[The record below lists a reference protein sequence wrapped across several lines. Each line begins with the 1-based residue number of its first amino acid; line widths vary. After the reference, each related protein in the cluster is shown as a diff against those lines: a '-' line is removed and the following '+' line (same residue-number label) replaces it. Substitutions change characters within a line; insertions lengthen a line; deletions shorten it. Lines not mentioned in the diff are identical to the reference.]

1 MNNCSSL
8 LKEVARWLKEG
19 HEDAKTLVELPWEV
33 EEVEKGV
40 LKAVYPKFPVEI
52 LISCDDDIGVI
63 RLQSS
68 TDYFTISMENN
79 ERLKLY
85 HKLLKLSMTP
95 LVKFLLAGSDD
106 TLIVAVDLST
116 KSLRKEEFNDALALL
131 LATVNAV
138 VQELGITQEYAQKM
152 YIELLS
158 LVLKHIKEGWGRGRL
173 LEYLVKRAGLN
184 REDAEKLLES
194 IFGES
199 SATESIYQ

>member
-8 LKEVARWLKEG
+8 LKKVTRWLKEG

-33 EEVEKGV
+33 EEVEEGV

-52 LISCDDDIGVI
+52 LISCDSDIGVV

-68 TDYFTISMENN
+68 TDYDTISMENSD
-79 ERLKLY
+79 RLKLY

-106 TLIVAVDLST
+106 TLVVAVDLST
-116 KSLRKEEFNDALALL
+116 KSLGKEEFNDALAFL

-138 VQELGITQEYAQKM
+138 VQELGITQEYAEKM
-152 YIELLS
+152 YAELLS
-158 LVLKHIKEGWGRGRL
+158 LVMKHIQEGWGRKRL
-173 LEYLVKRAGLN
+173 LEYLVKRAGLTQ
-184 REDAEKLLES
+184 EDAEKLLES
-194 IFGES
+194 ILGKS
-199 SATESIYQ
+199 TSTQSIYQ

>member
-1 MNNCSSL
+1 MSNCSSL
-8 LKEVARWLKEG
+8 LREITRWLKEG

-33 EEVEKGV
+33 EEVKEGV

-52 LISCDDDIGVI
+52 LISCDDDIGVV

-68 TDYFTISMENN
+68 TDYDTISMDNN

-106 TLIVAVDLST
+106 TLVVAVDLST
-116 KSLRKEEFNDALALL
+116 KSLGKEEFNDALALL

-138 VQELGITQEYAQKM
+138 VQELGITQEYAEKM
-152 YIELLS
+152 YIELLG
-158 LVLKHIKEGWGRGRL
+158 LVLKHIKEGWGRERL
-173 LEYLVKRAGLN
+173 LEYLVKRAGLS

-194 IFGES
+194 ILGES
-199 SATESIYQ
+199 SVVGSIYQ